1 MGLGICIG
9 RNYTGSSGPVNGLV
23 TGAALEGINEGK
35 NEGRNEGRNEAK
47 SEAINEAI
55 NDTVNCRQI
64 SFATLSR
71 HPPVTLPPV
80 GGITVGL
87 MSV

>member
-1 MGLGICIG
+1 MGFGICIV
-9 RNYTGSSGPVNGLV
+9 RNYTSSSGPANGLV
-23 TGAALEGINEGK
+23 TGAALEGI

-71 HPPVTLPPV
+71 HHPVTLPPV